1 MMTQRSRGR
10 QPPRRLGRR
19 VVGGQAG
26 VGERGDIRRFQRVVD
41 LHDAAGRCLEVLG
54 VPAVGVD
61 AGKRVG
67 LAVHI
72 VAGAAGPAQPARDQ
86 RVDDDLVAFADVGDR
101 RADGVNPAGVLVPD
115 RVRQLD
121 LDFSAHWPSRMCRS
135 VRHTPAPPILT
146 TTSNG
151 PVGVGDG
158 YLGHLEVLVV
168 ADNLDGAHGAHR
180 SAPLGDVSAD
190 SGMKVGS
197 YEASAA
203 SAPSDRWTW
212 SRCEPG

>member
-1 MMTQRSRGR
+1 MMTQRSRGVRRRAALAAAWYAVKPASASAATSDGSSESSIFTTLRADVLRYSAYPPLVSMPGNALASQCTSSPER
-10 QPPRRLGRR
+10 QARHSPHVISGCTMTLSPSRTLVTAGPMAWTQPAFSCPMVYGSWTPRLLGPLALED
-19 VVGGQAG
+19 VQVGAAHARPADLDDD
-26 VGERGDIRRFQRVVD
+26 VER
-41 LHDAAGRCLEVLG
+41 AGR
-54 VPAVGVD
+54 
-61 AGKRVG
+61 
-67 LAVHI
+67 
-72 VAGAAGPAQPARDQ
+72 
-86 RVDDDLVAFADVGDR
+86 
-101 RADGVNPAGVLVPD
+101 
-115 RVRQLD
+115 
-121 LDFSAHWPSRMCRS
+121 
-135 VRHTPAPPILT
+135 
-146 TTSNG
+146 
-151 PVGVGDG
+151 VGDG

>member
-1 MMTQRSRGR
+1 M
-10 QPPRRLGRR
+10 
-19 VVGGQAG
+19 
-26 VGERGDIRRFQRVVD
+26 
-41 LHDAAGRCLEVLG
+41 H
-54 VPAVGVD
+54 
-61 AGKRVG
+61 
-67 LAVHI
+67 
-72 VAGAAGPAQPARDQ
+72 
-86 RVDDDLVAFADVGDR
+86 DDLVAFADVGDG
-101 RADGVNPAGVLVPD
+101 RADGVNPAGVLVSD
-115 RVRQLD
+115 GVRQLD
-121 LDFSAHWPSRMCRS
+121 AGLLGPLALEDVQVGAAHARPADLDDDVERTGGC
-135 VRHTPAPPILT
+135 
-146 TTSNG
+146 
-151 PVGVGDG
+151 GDG